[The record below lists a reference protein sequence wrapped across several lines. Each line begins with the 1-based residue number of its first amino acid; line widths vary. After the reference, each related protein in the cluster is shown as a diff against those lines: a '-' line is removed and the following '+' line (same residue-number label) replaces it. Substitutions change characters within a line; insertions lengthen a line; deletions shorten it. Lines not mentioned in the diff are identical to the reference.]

1 MIAHVS
7 FGALSEC
14 YALMYSY
21 GEICVG
27 CNCCGRI
34 DPDTMNA
41 CRLAYNRAQ
50 LEEQYGR
57 IGNPDFDLP
66 IQQENTKKNIE
77 YYNKRI
83 DELEAIIKKEEQT

>member
-1 MIAHVS
+1 MSTHVS
-7 FGALSEC
+7 FGALPEC

-34 DPDTMNA
+34 DTETMNK

-50 LEEQYGR
+50 LHEQYKR
-57 IGNPDFDLP
+57 MGNPEFGFP
-66 IQQENTKKNIE
+66 FQQENTKKNIE